1 MNAAKKFL
9 TLPEMG
15 EIMVSLL
22 DPRSVLSFVQSGVME
37 KVILL
42 KSFTAKAWGNLIK
55 RASDREE
62 GLVDEEAVMV
72 LSQLI
77 QELKPDEPGHL
88 LNPLLHLICE
98 TYPIGPV
105 KIIYSC
111 RPDPHIM
118 EIPKRTFLLLEHVE
132 NSLGVN
138 STEQSLKSIR
148 SYYLR
153 LHEAELIAISSRMTR
168 QKEPVELYIRAAYIQ
183 SRKGV
188 EACL

>member
-62 GLVDEEAVMV
+62 RLVDEEAVMV
-72 LSQLI
+72 LAQLI
-77 QELKPDEPGHL
+77 HEL
-88 LNPLLHLICE
+88 
-98 TYPIGPV
+98 
-105 KIIYSC
+105 
-111 RPDPHIM
+111 
-118 EIPKRTFLLLEHVE
+118 
-132 NSLGVN
+132 
-138 STEQSLKSIR
+138 
-148 SYYLR
+148 
-153 LHEAELIAISSRMTR
+153 
-168 QKEPVELYIRAAYIQ
+168 
-183 SRKGV
+183 
-188 EACL
+188 

>member
-1 MNAAKKFL
+1 
-9 TLPEMG
+9 MG
-15 EIMVSLL
+15 EVMVSLL
-22 DPRSVLSFVQSGVME
+22 DPRSVLSFAQSGVME
-37 KVILL
+37 KVILQ

-88 LNPLLHLICE
+88 LNLLLHLICE

-105 KIIYSC
+105 KIICSC
-111 RPDPHIM
+111 SPDPHIM
-118 EIPKRTFLLLEHVE
+118 EIPMRTFLLLEHVE